1 MVFSIHGCVM
11 SRNPGTSIGDSLA
24 AERSLVRAARP
35 RWPSWLTPPAWM
47 RGYPPGVWLGGL
59 LLALV
64 VLATFPGAAL
74 YGVSP
79 YTIDPI
85 NQIAPPFGHAFL
97 GTDQLGRD
105 QLARVL
111 VGGQSS
117 LIIGFVASFVAVAL
131 GVVYGIAAGLGPR
144 VLDIVLMRL
153 LDTLL
158 AIPTIVILIF
168 LASIY
173 KLDNLILI
181 LLLGLTTWPRTARVV
196 RNETLAA
203 RNRDFVT
210 ASRQFGADI
219 LFIARTHVLRVI
231 LPVLMVNFVFLVADN
246 ILALSFLS
254 FLGLGVQPPIPSWG
268 NLLNDGLQ
276 NIFSND
282 WWLIYPPGL
291 MIFCTVVAVNL
302 MGEGVVAT
310 MERS

>member
-11 SRNPGTSIGDSLA
+11 SRHPGIADPLA
-24 AERSLVRAARP
+24 AERTLVHGVRAAWPSR
-35 RWPSWLTPPAWM
+35 RGLPSWLPRFSPA
-47 RGYPPGVWLGGL
+47 VWCGIL
-59 LLALV
+59 LLAV
-64 VLATFPGAAL
+64 IVLATFPGAAL
-74 YGVSP
+74 YGVNP
-79 YTIDPI
+79 YTVDPV

-105 QLARVL
+105 QFSRVL
-111 VGGQSS
+111 AGGQSS
-117 LIIGFVASFVAVAL
+117 LIIGFAASFVAVVL
-131 GVVYGIAAGLGPR
+131 GVVYGMLAGLGPR
-144 VLDIVLMRL
+144 LVDTVLMRV
-153 LDTLL
+153 LDTFL

-168 LASIY
+168 LAAIY
-173 KLDNLILI
+173 TLDNVVLI

-203 RNRDFVT
+203 RDRDFVT
-210 ASRQFGADI
+210 ASRQFGAGL
-219 LFIARTHVLRVI
+219 LFVARAHILRVI

-291 MIFCTVVAVNL
+291 MIFGTVIAVNL
-302 MGEGVVAT
+302 IGEGVVAG